1 MAFSFGR
8 TTYDFSQTSVT
19 IQNPLVGQKVING
32 TGLKSVTW
40 AYDDDLSPTDLGGDG
55 MVMTSKVVSHRGTIT
70 IELQQ
75 TSAANTWLRNY
86 FNKTEN
92 SSGNWANGTITVKEG
107 FSNGAVMTATNVSP
121 NKRPDHKSS
130 YEGGGTLAWTFKAAN
145 ITES

>member
-8 TTYDFSQTSVT
+8 TTYSLSEVSAT

-32 TGLKSVTW
+32 TGVGTITW
-40 AYDDDLSPTDLGGDG
+40 AYTDDLSQSDLGADG
-55 MVMTSKVVSHRGTIT
+55 FDMVSKIVSHRGTIT

-75 TSAANTWLRNY
+75 TSASNTWLRNY
-86 FNKTEN
+86 FNRAEN
-92 SSGNWANGTITVKEG
+92 ASGDWANGTITVKET

-121 NKRPDHKSS
+121 LKRPDHKDDMN
-130 YEGGGTLAWTFKAAN
+130 GGRLSWTFHSAN